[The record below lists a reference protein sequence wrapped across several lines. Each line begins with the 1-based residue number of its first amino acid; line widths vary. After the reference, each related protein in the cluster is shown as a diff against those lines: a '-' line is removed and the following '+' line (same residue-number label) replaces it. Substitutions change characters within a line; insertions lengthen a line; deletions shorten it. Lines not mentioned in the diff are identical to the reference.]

1 MHPNDYKDK
10 RAFVI
15 NCYKDLYRQ
24 GRLSGRGIERHNELV
39 AEYIKDFKK
48 STMQFLPVPKTLK
61 QDIKTS
67 LDKWFIKRRYD
78 NFIGMDK
85 ITYRYSRNQAKRL
98 STREKFY
105 LALVGTQ

>member
-1 MHPNDYKDK
+1 MQKNDNQDK
-10 RAFVI
+10 RCFVI

-39 AEYIKDFKK
+39 AEYIKDFKN
-48 STMQFLPVPKTLK
+48 STMQFLPVPKTIK

-67 LDKWFIKRRYD
+67 LDRWFIKRRYE

-85 ITYRYSRNQAKRL
+85 IPYKYSRNQAKRL
-98 STREKFY
+98 STRERFW
-105 LALVGTQ
+105 LAIAGTQ

>member
-10 RAFVI
+10 RAYVI

-48 STMQFLPVPKTLK
+48 STMQFLPVPKIPL
-61 QDIKTS
+61 
-67 LDKWFIKRRYD
+67 L
-78 NFIGMDK
+78 
-85 ITYRYSRNQAKRL
+85 
-98 STREKFY
+98 
-105 LALVGTQ
+105 

>member
-1 MHPNDYKDK
+1 MQKNDYQDK

-39 AEYIKDFKK
+39 AEYIKDFKN
-48 STMQFLPVPKTLK
+48 STMQFLPVPKTIK

-67 LDKWFIKRRYD
+67 LDKWFIKRRYE

-85 ITYRYSRNQAKRL
+85 IPYKYSRNQAKRL
-98 STREKFY
+98 STRERFY
-105 LALVGTQ
+105 LALAGTQ

>member
-1 MHPNDYKDK
+1 MQKNDYKDK

-48 STMQFLPVPKTLK
+48 STIQFLPVPKTLK

-67 LDKWFIKRRYD
+67 LDKWFTKRRYE
-78 NFIGMDK
+78 NFIGMEN
-85 ITYRYSRNQAKRL
+85 IRYTYSRNQAKRL
-98 STREKFY
+98 STREKFW
-105 LALVGTQ
+105 LTIVGSQ